1 MTELF
6 SIKWNGE
13 QPAAD
18 QQDACFHRY
27 TENYFA
33 TVTLTKNGETYST
46 DIYIDGEMHLN
57 IPYLKF
63 DGTENPAD
71 CEIVRYSDDLER
83 YAKTDAELSELISK
97 WEKQGVDLWVHN
109 PWFDLYTEVDGV
121 SEHLDAVTHEVDDA
135 VNQAKAVL
143 QEVAEVGG
151 WQNYFAKH

>member
-27 TENYFA
+27 SENYFA

-46 DIYIDGEMHLN
+46 NIYIDGIMQLR
-57 IPYLKF
+57 IPYLNE
-63 DGTENPAD
+63 DGTFQAD
-71 CEIVRYSDDLER
+71 NCDYVRYSDDLER

-97 WEKQGVDLWVHN
+97 WEKHGVDLWVNN